1 MRTFL
6 IIWLGQFVS
15 LLGSE
20 MTNFA
25 ITIWA
30 WEVTGKAT
38 PLSLILVVAQIPR
51 LLISPFSVIWV
62 VRFYRKYLMLLGD
75 TVAGLSTNFIYDW
88 SSANLAAIYF

>member
-6 IIWLGQFVS
+6 IIWLGQFAS

-30 WEVTGKAT
+30 WEVTGQAT
-38 PLSLILVVAQIPR
+38 PLALIMTVTQIPR
-51 LLISPFSVIWV
+51 LLISPFAGIWV
-62 VRFYRKYLMLLGD
+62 DCFNRKTLMLLGD
-75 TVAGLSTNFIYDW
+75 TVAGL
-88 SSANLAAIYF
+88 